1 MVVSAAGEKNI
12 TLYFNN
18 VSLLKSNWT
27 IKGLNLVVD
36 QSDLFDSLIFVQGK
50 GEQKARK
57 CVHIYQSRFG
67 HLHVRDAY
75 DVNILKCSLEDK
87 SINYNMM
94 EFYKSNVTIIDSL
107 FDFLTFPDGTVL
119 LSAESSQVRIKD
131 VTIRYYQSIINVEN
145 DSQLELENVLF
156 TKSMFYYH
164 VKFSAVYSL
173 TSHSSAVVKKC
184 TFSSNTGGSFYLSTY
199 SELSVKNCTFS
210 TNMGDST

>member
-1 MVVSAAGEKNI
+1 MVVSAAGKKNI

-27 IKGLNLVVD
+27 IKGLNLIVD
-36 QSDLFDSLIFVQGK
+36 QSDLFDSLLFVQGK

-57 CVHIYQSRFG
+57 YVHIYQSRFG

-75 DVNILKCSLEDK
+75 KVNILKCSLEDK

-119 LSAESSQVRIKD
+119 LSAESSQIRIKD
-131 VTIRYYQSIINVEN
+131 VTIRYSITYQSIINVEN

-156 TKSMFYYH
+156 TKNMFYYH
-164 VKFSAVYSL
+164 VKFSAFYSL
-173 TSHSSAVVKKC
+173 TAHSSAVVK
-184 TFSSNTGGSFYLSTY
+184 
-199 SELSVKNCTFS
+199 
-210 TNMGDST
+210 